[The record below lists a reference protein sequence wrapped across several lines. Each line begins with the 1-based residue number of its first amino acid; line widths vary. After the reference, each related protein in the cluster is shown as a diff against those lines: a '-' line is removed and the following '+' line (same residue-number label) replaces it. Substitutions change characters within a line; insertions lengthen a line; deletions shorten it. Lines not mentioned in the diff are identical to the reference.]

1 LDKKGILPF
10 FARRRASI
18 LRAVLEAAAGVFSEL
33 TNPETQGPIPDPANT
48 LGH

>member
-18 LRAVLEAAAGVFSEL
+18 LRAVLEAAAGVSSEL
-33 TNPETQGPIPDPANT
+33 TNPETQGPIFMPSPT
-48 LGH
+48 